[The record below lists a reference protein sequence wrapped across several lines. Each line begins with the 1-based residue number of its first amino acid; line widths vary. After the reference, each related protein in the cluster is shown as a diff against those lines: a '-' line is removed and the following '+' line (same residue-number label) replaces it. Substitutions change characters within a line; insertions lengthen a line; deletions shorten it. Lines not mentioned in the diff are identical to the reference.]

1 MYFNRDKA
9 SLRLN
14 VLLEARGLVGAAM
27 KKALDRA
34 LIGSKIRSKNLLR
47 SEWPLLFAMR
57 RRLRAKLPKNGC
69 VKE

>member
-27 KKALDRA
+27 KIQPWIGPQNRVQNPVQKSVALRVASPVCDATAAGRQVA
-34 LIGSKIRSKNLLR
+34 
-47 SEWPLLFAMR
+47 
-57 RRLRAKLPKNGC
+57 
-69 VKE
+69 

>member
-27 KKALDRA
+27 KNPALDRTP
-34 LIGSKIRSKNLLR
+34 
-47 SEWPLLFAMR
+47 E
-57 RRLRAKLPKNGC
+57 
-69 VKE
+69 